1 MRILDIFKKK
11 DKDIEQ
17 INIQYTP
24 EHIAIIMDG
33 NGRWAQRRN
42 MPRTQGHRAGM
53 ESVRDIIK
61 ACSQLGVRVL
71 TLYAFST
78 ENWKRSE
85 EEVSFLM
92 NLLVEYAKKEVKELN
107 RQRVKLIASGDIS
120 QLPGYAFREVKN
132 AIHLTANN
140 DGLIV
145 NLALNYGGRDE
156 IVNATKKICQD
167 ISDKKLE
174 IKDINESL
182 FSRYLYTRDLPDPDL
197 LIRTGGEL
205 RLSNFLL
212 YQSAY
217 AELYF
222 TEVMW
227 PDFRKQHLIEAIEDY
242 QGRSRR
248 FGGINKR

>member
-156 IVNATKKICQD
+156 IVNATKKIYQD